1 MKYFTDN
8 HIESLEQEAKAMKV
22 PIESLL
28 SEMQL
33 PESTLDDKKISYQQ
47 YLFIKSISN
56 SAIKYGLFGLLD
68 QEYEKE
74 IDLIDDTARVTNSCV
89 ADLLKQ

>member
-1 MKYFTDN
+1 MKYFTD
-8 HIESLEQEAKAMKV
+8 ILIKSLEQEAEAMKV
-22 PIESLL
+22 TIESLL
-28 SEMQL
+28 EEMQL

-56 SAIKYGLFGLLD
+56 SAIKYGLFGLLN
-68 QEYEKE
+68 QAYQKE

>member
-8 HIESLEQEAKAMKV
+8 LAKLLEQESKDMQV

-33 PESTLDDKKISYQQ
+33 PESTLNDEKINYQQ

-56 SAIKYGLFGLLD
+56 SAIKYGLFGLLNK
-68 QEYEKE
+68 EYEKE
-74 IDLIDDTARVTNSCV
+74 INLIDDTARVTKSCIT
-89 ADLLKQ
+89 DLLN

>member
-8 HIESLEQEAKAMKV
+8 LAKLLEQESKDMQV

-33 PESTLDDKKISYQQ
+33 PESTLNDEKINYQQ
-47 YLFIKSISN
+47 YL
-56 SAIKYGLFGLLD
+56 LL
-68 QEYEKE
+68 
-74 IDLIDDTARVTNSCV
+74 
-89 ADLLKQ
+89 

>member
-1 MKYFTDN
+1 MKYFTDK
-8 HIESLEQEAKAMKV
+8 HVKLLEQEAKDMKI

-33 PESTLDDKKISYQQ
+33 PKSTLHDEKISYQQ

-56 SAIKYGLFGLLD
+56 SAIKYGLFGLLN

-74 IDLIDDTARVTNSCV
+74 IDLIDDTARVTKSCIV
-89 ADLLKQ
+89 DLLKQ